1 MSVAVE
7 ESVRTLAH
15 LRPGEEAVVERIVCD
30 GPIQQRMLELG
41 MSPGVALELIRRA
54 PLGDPIEVYV
64 RGFHLTLR
72 RNEARC
78 VILK

>member
-1 MSVAVE
+1 MSAVQAK
-7 ESVRTLAH
+7 VMTLAD
-15 LRPGEEAVVERIVCD
+15 LKPGEYGTVERIMCL
-30 GPIQQRMLELG
+30 GPVQQRLLELG
-41 MSPGVALELIRRA
+41 MSPGVDLEVIRRA
-54 PLGDPIEVYV
+54 PLGDPMEVYV

>member
-1 MSVAVE
+1 MSVVVQAVT
-7 ESVRTLAH
+7 TLAH
-15 LRPGEEAVVERIVCD
+15 LKPGEHGVVERIICN

-41 MSPGVALELIRRA
+41 LSPGVELELIRKA

-72 RNEARC
+72 SKEARC
-78 VILK
+78 VILQ

>member
-1 MSVAVE
+1 M
-7 ESVRTLAH
+7 TLAD
-15 LRPGEEAVVERIVCD
+15 LQPGDFGTVERIMCL
-30 GPIQQRMLELG
+30 GPVQQRLLELG
-41 MSPGVALELIRRA
+41 MSPGVDLEVIRTA
-54 PLGDPIEVYV
+54 PLGDPMEVYV

>member
-1 MSVAVE
+1 MSAVQTK
-7 ESVRTLAH
+7 VVTLAD
-15 LRPGEEAVVERIVCD
+15 LKPGDYGTVERIMCL
-30 GPIQQRMLELG
+30 GPVQQRLLELG
-41 MSPGVALELIRRA
+41 MSPGVDLEVIRRA
-54 PLGDPIEVYV
+54 PLGDPMEVYV